1 MNALKIYYDRL
12 KGSTIACIGF
22 ILSPLSWWNDPFINI
37 PIAYSLAWIVSFHNQ
52 RAFLPVFVSS
62 YLATNVLGLM
72 LLHIGIRKALSKP
85 DAQKVRYR
93 TKDFLKDLAIS
104 IFYTLL
110 IVALVKLKI
119 IQPLHE
125 YRRT

>member
-37 PIAYSLAWIVSFHNQ
+37 PIAYSLAWIVSFYNQ
-52 RAFLPVFVSS
+52 RTFLPVFVGS

-72 LLHIGIRKALSKP
+72 FLHIGIRKALSKA
-85 DAQKVRYR
+85 DAQNVKYR
-93 TKDFLKDLAIS
+93 IKDFLKDLAIS

>member
-1 MNALKIYYDRL
+1 
-12 KGSTIACIGF
+12 
-22 ILSPLSWWNDPFINI
+22 
-37 PIAYSLAWIVSFHNQ
+37 
-52 RAFLPVFVSS
+52 
-62 YLATNVLGLM
+62 M
-72 LLHIGIRKALSKP
+72 LLHIGIRKERSKS

-125 YRRT
+125 YIRT

>member
-1 MNALKIYYDRL
+1 MNNLKAYYDRL

-37 PIAYSLAWIVSFHNQ
+37 PIAYSLAWIASFYNQ
-52 RAFLPVFVSS
+52 RVFLPVFVGS

-72 LLHIGIRKALSKP
+72 LLHIGIRKTLSKA
-85 DAQKVRYR
+85 DAQNVKYGA
-93 TKDFLKDLAIS
+93 KDFLKDLTVS

-119 IQPLHE
+119 IQPLQE
-125 YRRT
+125 YRRI

>member
-37 PIAYSLAWIVSFHNQ
+37 PIAYSLAWIVSFYNQ
-52 RAFLPVFVSS
+52 RTFLPVFVGS

-72 LLHIGIRKALSKP
+72 FLHIGIRKALSKA
-85 DAQKVRYR
+85 DAQNVTYR
-93 TKDFLKDLAIS
+93 IKDFLKDLAIS